1 MVWMAT
7 PWENLM
13 KRILEQNSENCNGF
27 EAENVV
33 NSAMENVM
41 EVGFTAKQIAEKLN
55 VSKKTIQR
63 AVRELN
69 CDSTVAVGRGGA
81 KVYSKEQ
88 ANRIADY
95 VSKGRKQ
102 QTEIAQARTAQERYV
117 ASNET
122 LTQIVSMLAEGQKET
137 RSLIYQM
144 QENQTKNFEIL
155 ERILLA
161 KESDYVQ
168 KANNKPLSEMWIP
181 SDAILQNYKN
191 KLTGMGFSSPKAVT
205 IYLKSKAYDES
216 VFRLSENM
224 DSRGYKYYEFRA
236 DFVKDVLN

>member
-1 MVWMAT
+1 
-7 PWENLM
+7 M
-13 KRILEQNSENCNGF
+13 KRILVQNTEDCKSMSVEN
-27 EAENVV
+27 AV
-33 NSAMENVM
+33 NSAREDIMKE
-41 EVGFTAKQIAEKLN
+41 GFTVKQVADKLNVSYDTVNNTVKKLNLKVEVLRLSGSDKPTRVLTKDQAKQIADC
-55 VSKKTIQR
+55 I
-63 AVRELN
+63 
-69 CDSTVAVGRGGA
+69 
-81 KVYSKEQ
+81 
-88 ANRIADY
+88 
-95 VSKGRKQ
+95 SKGRKQ
-102 QTEIAQARTAQERYV
+102 QTDVAKARSDYNEHYV

-181 SDAILQNYKN
+181 SAAILQNYKN

-205 IYLKSKAYDES
+205 VYLKSKAYDES
-216 VFRLSENM
+216 VLRLSENT

>member
-1 MVWMAT
+1 
-7 PWENLM
+7 
-13 KRILEQNSENCNGF
+13 
-27 EAENVV
+27 
-33 NSAMENVM
+33 
-41 EVGFTAKQIAEKLN
+41 
-55 VSKKTIQR
+55 
-63 AVRELN
+63 
-69 CDSTVAVGRGGA
+69 
-81 KVYSKEQ
+81 
-88 ANRIADY
+88 
-95 VSKGRKQ
+95 
-102 QTEIAQARTAQERYV
+102 
-117 ASNET
+117 
-122 LTQIVSMLAEGQKET
+122 MLAEGQKET

-181 SDAILQNYKN
+181 SAAILQNYKN

-216 VFRLSENM
+216 VLRLSENM